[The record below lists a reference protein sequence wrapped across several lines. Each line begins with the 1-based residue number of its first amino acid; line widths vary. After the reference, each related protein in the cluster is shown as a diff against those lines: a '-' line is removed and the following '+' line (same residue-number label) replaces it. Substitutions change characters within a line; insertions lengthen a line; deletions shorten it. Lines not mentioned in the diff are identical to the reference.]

1 MKKSRSFSLSRTLQR
16 VRLGVT
22 LSPKKWWPL
31 SARRCGVQLSHEE
44 AAAADDDAA
53 LLEDS
58 AKLDHVGSSLSLSLI
73 RKDGL
78 HIPRSS
84 PLPPSRPASM
94 VTLKLLFGS
103 PLTVLS
109 RFKQSCGTLRE
120 TAKRSGLNASD
131 LFVGNQLFMHFS
143 AMPVT
148 RRRKIQAKPSK
159 GFGGAGACSG
169 D

>member
-31 SARRCGVQLSHEE
+31 SARRYGVQLSHEE
-44 AAAADDDAA
+44 PAAVEDDVE

-58 AKLDHVGSSLSLSLI
+58 AKLDHVGSRRSLSLS
-73 RKDGL
+73 RKDGVQ
-78 HIPRSS
+78 IPRSS
-84 PLPPSRPASM
+84 PLPPSKPASM

-109 RFKQSCGTLRE
+109 RLKQSCRTLRE

-131 LFVGNQLFMHFS
+131 LFVGNQMFMHFS

-148 RRRKIQAKPSK
+148 RRQKIQAKPSK
-159 GFGGAGACSG
+159 GFAEPERG